1 MIRSKIEL
9 NGVVLPTSI
18 YSDGSVDVTIL
29 NTALNG
35 NSNPNYSLL
44 TADLVDS
51 AGIIGLLQVL
61 EYFKEKG
68 LKVDLALSYLP
79 NARQERTQE
88 LEDRVKPNTFKA
100 FARCLSLYKEE
111 ILNLLVVDP
120 HSTVNVEIL
129 SELGFKV
136 RVHELADLCPPVTNM
151 DYIIAPDEGAT
162 YRAKLLA
169 DKYNVPLLIANKER
183 DPITKE
189 IKLSFNTHI
198 DLEGDHVLVVDDLI
212 DYGTSI
218 HELTKSLKQDYKV
231 RHISV
236 FVTHAIL
243 PENLRINPPSRTSFA
258 LQYVNLFY
266 CHNLFDLEGS
276 LDHELN
282 ETRLI

>member
-68 LKVDLALSYLP
+68 LKVNLALSYLP

-100 FARCLSLYKEE
+100 FARCLSSYKEE

-136 RVHELADLCPPVTNM
+136 RVHELADLCPPVTNI

-169 DKYNVPLLIANKER
+169 DKYNVPLLVANKER

-198 DLEGDHVLVVDDLI
+198 DLEGKSILLPDDILDGGRTFTTLSKI
-212 DYGTSI
+212 
-218 HELTKSLKQDYKV
+218 LKEDFKV
-231 RHISV
+231 GI
-236 FVTHAIL
+236 
-243 PENLRINPPSRTSFA
+243 
-258 LQYVNLFY
+258 VNLWITHGLFSYGWEHLQQYIDKVY
-266 CHNLFDLEGS
+266 CYSSWLSYEQLLQTDGYITAQCFKSVN
-276 LDHELN
+276 
-282 ETRLI
+282 

>member
-68 LKVDLALSYLP
+68 LKVNLALSYLP

-129 SELGFKV
+129 SSLGFKV
-136 RVHELADLCPPVTNM
+136 RVHELADLCPRVTNI

-169 DKYNVPLLIANKER
+169 DKYNVPLLVANKER

-212 DYGTSI
+212 DYGASI

-236 FVTHAIL
+236 FITHAIL
-243 PENLRINPPSRTSFA
+243 PKNLRINPTSRTSFA
-258 LQYVNLFY
+258 LQYVDLFY
-266 CHNLFDLEGS
+266 CHNLFDLEGN

>member
-1 MIRSKIEL
+1 MARSKIEL
-9 NGVVLPTSI
+9 NNVVLPTSI

-68 LKVDLALSYLP
+68 LKVNLALSYLP

-120 HSTVNVEIL
+120 HSTVNIQIL
-129 SELGFKV
+129 SSLGFKV

-198 DLEGDHVLVVDDLI
+198 DLEGKNILIVDDII
-212 DYGTSI
+212 DGGRTFIAISKILKEDFKVNKIDLHVTFGIFSYGWELLTPNIDNIWCYYTFLS
-218 HELTKSLKQDYKV
+218 HEQ
-231 RHISV
+231 
-236 FVTHAIL
+236 IL
-243 PENLRINPPSRTSFA
+243 QTNGYIRSE
-258 LQYVNLFY
+258 QYL
-266 CHNLFDLEGS
+266 
-276 LDHELN
+276 
-282 ETRLI
+282 